1 MSELGE
7 LKAKGELPKDNPEL
21 ELYGACAKIG
31 DGPTKSLIINTL
43 IDCFIDI
50 WKEYEI
56 KIYINVL

>member
-1 MSELGE
+1 MGE

-50 WKEYEI
+50 
-56 KIYINVL
+56 